1 MGLPASDEMIM
12 LLNRRRFLAGASA
25 LAVAP
30 LWPRHALAADSYSF
44 KQGNFEITVV
54 SDGFITLPGNIIA
67 PDASPEELAEILR
80 RLGGSSGNA
89 EAKANVPLIRSG
101 SDLILVD
108 IGSGDKYQPTD
119 GRLAQNLK
127 AAGIDP
133 ASITKVVFTH
143 GHPDHI
149 WATLGGDGR
158 LTYPN
163 AAYFVGATEWD
174 FWMAPDF
181 VTKMPAGT
189 HDFFRGAQRDLS
201 AIKDRV
207 TMLKPGDDI
216 VTGLRVLDTAG
227 HTPGHISLEVAGGEG
242 LIITAD
248 AMTNHIVSFEHPGW
262 KFGFDAIHDLAIA
275 NRKAL
280 VDRAA
285 TDKTKLLG
293 YHWTYPGVG
302 FAERK
307 GNAYQFVAAT

>member
-1 MGLPASDEMIM
+1 MDLPASDEMIM
-12 LLNRRRFLAGASA
+12 PLARRRFLAGASA
-25 LAVAP
+25 LALAP
-30 LWPRHALAADSYSF
+30 LWPRSALAADNYSF
-44 KQGNFEITVV
+44 KQGSFEIMVL
-54 SDGFITLPGNIIA
+54 SDGFITLPGSIIA

-89 EAKANVPLIRSG
+89 EAKANIPVIRSG

-108 IGSGDKYQPTD
+108 NGSGDKYQPTA
-119 GRLAQNLK
+119 GKLAQNLK
-127 AAGIDP
+127 AAGVDP
-133 ASITKVVFTH
+133 ASITKVIFTH
-143 GHPDHI
+143 AHPDHI
-149 WATLGGDGR
+149 WATLGDDGR
-158 LTYPN
+158 LAYPN

-174 FWMAPDF
+174 FWMAPDLL
-181 VTKMPAGT
+181 TKTPAGM
-189 HDFFRGAQRDLS
+189 HDFIRGAQRDLS
-201 AIKDRV
+201 AVKDRV
-207 TMLKPGDDI
+207 TMLKPGDDV

-248 AMTNHIVSFEHPGW
+248 SMANQIVSFEHPGW
-262 KFGFDAIHDLAIA
+262 KFGFDAIHELAIA
-275 NRKAL
+275 NRKSL

-307 GNAYQFVAAT
+307 DNAYRFVPTT